1 MAFLKHT
8 DQDRVLPT
16 DVFSVIS
23 HASKRPTEEQ
33 KDPFKLCI
41 ITTIC
46 INASDR
52 GMTTFA
58 NNRVCKY
65 N

>member
-8 DQDRVLPT
+8 DQDLVLPT

-33 KDPFKLCI
+33 NDPFKLCI
-41 ITTIC
+41 ITTIY
-46 INASDR
+46 ISASDR
-52 GMTTFA
+52 NMTTFV
-58 NNRVCKY
+58 NNRVFKY
-65 N
+65 H